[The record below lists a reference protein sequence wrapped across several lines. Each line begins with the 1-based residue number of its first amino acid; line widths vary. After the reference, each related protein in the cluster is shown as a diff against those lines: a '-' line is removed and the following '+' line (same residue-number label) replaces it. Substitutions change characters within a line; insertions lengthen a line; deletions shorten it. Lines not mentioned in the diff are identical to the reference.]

1 MVISL
6 MLWVSLVW
14 PFTFYSDP
22 AHHTVINV
30 LTRGGGGKM
39 MVEEQF
45 LNCTKIFSK
54 GRDRNIVNSDSFGE
68 KFRF

>member
-1 MVISL
+1 
-6 MLWVSLVW
+6 
-14 PFTFYSDP
+14 
-22 AHHTVINV
+22 
-30 LTRGGGGKM
+30 M